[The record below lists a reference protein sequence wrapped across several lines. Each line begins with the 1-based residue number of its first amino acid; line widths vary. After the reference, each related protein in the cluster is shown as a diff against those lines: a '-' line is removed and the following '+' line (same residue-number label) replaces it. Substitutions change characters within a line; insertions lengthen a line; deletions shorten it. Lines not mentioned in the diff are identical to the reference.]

1 MITGPLIAEL
11 AGLVG
16 EPARATMLSALL
28 DGRALTATEL
38 AYAAR
43 VTRQT
48 ASTHLAKLAEA
59 GLVAP
64 IRDGRYRY
72 FRLASPRV
80 AEMLDGIMAVALEHR
95 PRYRPLSRQAR
106 ELSAARI
113 CYDHLAGRL
122 SVDLTD
128 SLITHEYI
136 VVGDEAAEI
145 TPAGTRFLTE
155 FGIDL
160 SGLSSR
166 GRHFCRVCI
175 DWTERRPHIAGAVGA
190 ALTKRCFD
198 LGWTERMKHG
208 SAVIVTAS
216 GKRGFLKTFGIGV
229 PEETA
234 KESPSF
240 GEVTDRA
247 AGLGSRRS
255 LDR

>member
-1 MITGPLIAEL
+1 MIPGPLIAEI

-28 DGRALTATEL
+28 DGRALTASEL

-43 VTRQT
+43 VKPQT

-64 IRDGRYRY
+64 IREGRYRY

-80 AEMLDGIMAVALEHR
+80 AEMLDGIMAVALENR
-95 PRYRPLSRQAR
+95 PRYRPLSRRAR

-122 SVDLTD
+122 SVDLAD
-128 SLITHEYI
+128 SLITGGYI
-136 VVGDEAAEI
+136 LAGDEAAEV

-155 FGIDL
+155 LGVDL
-160 SGLSSR
+160 SASSSKR
-166 GRHFCRVCI
+166 RHFCRLCI

-198 LGWTERMKHG
+198 LGWTEKVRDG
-208 SAVIVTAS
+208 GAVIVTAS
-216 GKRGFLKTFGIGV
+216 GKRGFLEKFGIAV
-229 PEETA
+229 PEE
-234 KESPSF
+234 
-240 GEVTDRA
+240 A
-247 AGLGSRRS
+247 AR
-255 LDR
+255 

>member
-1 MITGPLIAEL
+1 LIAEI

-16 EPARATMLSALL
+16 EPARAAMLSALL

-43 VTRQT
+43 VTPQT
-48 ASTHLAKLAEA
+48 ASTHLAKLAEV

-80 AEMLDGIMAVALEHR
+80 AEMLDGIMTVALEHR
-95 PRYRPLSRQAR
+95 PRYRPLSPRAR

-122 SVDLTD
+122 SVDLTA

-136 VVGDEAAEI
+136 AVRDEAAEL
-145 TPAGTRFLTE
+145 TQAGTRFLIA

-160 SGLSSR
+160 SASSSER
-166 GRHFCRVCI
+166 RHFCRLCI
-175 DWTERRPHIAGAVGA
+175 DWTERRPHLAGAVGA

-198 LGWTERMKHG
+198 LGWIARMERS
-208 SAVIVTAS
+208 SAVIVTTS
-216 GKRGFLKTFGIGV
+216 GQHGFRDTFGIGV
-229 PEETA
+229 PEDT
-234 KESPSF
+234 KN
-240 GEVTDRA
+240 GMR
-247 AGLGSRRS
+247 GQ
-255 LDR
+255 